1 MAAKEIRIRRATRN
15 DGEYIWKVHTSAIR
29 ETCRSK
35 YSEDEITA
43 WTSRL
48 APDTYDSVIRGKALY
63 VAQTEDD
70 EVVGFGQLD
79 VVKGEVEAVYVRPE
93 FEGAG
98 IGSRLLEMLEIV
110 AGECGVKRLF
120 LDSSLNAV
128 GFYQYAGYEPRE
140 ETMHP
145 LSGGLAIAAVR
156 MEKDLPAAL

>member
-1 MAAKEIRIRRATRN
+1 MTATEVRIRRATRN
-15 DGEYIWKVHTSAIR
+15 DGEHIWKVHTSAIR

-35 YSEDEITA
+35 YSEEEILA

-48 APDTYDSVIRGKALY
+48 APDTYDSVIRGKAMY
-63 VAQTEDD
+63 VAQHED

-98 IGSRLLEMLEIV
+98 IGSRLLEMLETV
-110 AGECGVKRLF
+110 AVECGVKRLF

-128 GFYQYAGYEPRE
+128 GFYQYAGYEARE

-145 LSGGLAIAAVR
+145 LSGGLSIAAIR
-156 MEKDLPAAL
+156 MEKDLPRDL